1 MRSFKELK
9 KTITEANAYG
19 VPFDMAEDCARV
31 GPQDGDNALDGT
43 DINLSSLSNAA
54 ITRINTYL
62 GALSAKPY
70 IDPVSALKQAQG
82 RLQMIGLDFHMDRD
96 CAMRL
101 STQTEELLPL
111 VRFGGVFGSD
121 GTTYDTKHDD
131 GIVPMLGHGLALRVE
146 THKLPSGLTQVHAMI
161 VPNG

>member
-19 VPFDMAEDCARV
+19 APFDITETRARV

-54 ITRINTYL
+54 IARINTYL

-82 RLQMIGLDFHMDRD
+82 RLQMVGLDFHMDRD

>member
-1 MRSFKELK
+1 MRSFKELR
-9 KTITEANAYG
+9 KTINETAAHAAY
-19 VPFDMAEDCARV
+19 DMVGIRGRV

-54 ITRINTYL
+54 IARINTSL

-82 RLQMIGLDFHMDRD
+82 RLQMVGLDFHMDRD

-121 GTTYDTKHDD
+121 GTTYGTNHDD
-131 GIVPMLGHGLALRVE
+131 GITPMLGHGLALRVE
-146 THKLPSGLTQVHAMI
+146 TNKLPNGLTQVHAMI

>member
-1 MRSFKELK
+1 MKSYKQLR
-9 KTITEANAYG
+9 KTINENAPHQSAYDASG
-19 VPFDMAEDCARV
+19 SVGRV

-54 ITRINTYL
+54 IARINTYL

-82 RLQMIGLDFHMDRD
+82 RLQMVGLDFHMDRD

>member
-1 MRSFKELK
+1 MRSFKELR
-9 KTITEANAYG
+9 KTIKESVAYG
-19 VPFDMAEDCARV
+19 APFEMMGTRARV

-43 DINLSSLSNAA
+43 DINLSSLSDAA
-54 ITRINTYL
+54 IARINTYL

-101 STQTEELLPL
+101 STQTEEMLPL
-111 VRFGGVFGSD
+111 VRFGGVFGAD
-121 GTTYDTKHDD
+121 GTTYGTKHDD
-131 GIVPMLGHGLALRVE
+131 GITPMLGHGLALRVE
-146 THKLPSGLTQVHAMI
+146 TNKLPNGLTQVHAMI